1 MPPRLRVVL
10 GALPLLSVAFLA
22 AGGPLAVGAAAAGSV
37 SAVTSCANPHLP
49 AEILAGDGPLGGAE
63 PLPVVDASAG
73 DVKLR
78 LAVANDDATREL
90 GLMCVTRLRPHAGMI
105 FVFQQTAAQEFWMKH
120 TLIPL
125 DMVWVTADGTV
136 TYVAADVPAST
147 MQTPDDQV
155 ARRTGNGRYVI
166 ELPAREAL
174 ADGIA
179 IGTHLTV
186 PPLTAG
192 K

>member
-1 MPPRLRVVL
+1 MKRSRRAALLGLPLFGIAL
-10 GALPLLSVAFLA
+10 GAADVAPPA
-22 AGGPLAVGAAAAGSV
+22 TAAAV

-49 AEILAGDGPLGGAE
+49 AEILAGDGPAGRAA
-63 PLPVVDASAG
+63 PLPVVDASAD

-78 LAVANDDATREL
+78 LAVATDEATREL

-105 FVFQQTAAQEFWMKH
+105 FVFQKPADQEFWMKN

-125 DMVWVTADGTV
+125 DMVWVAADGTV
-136 TYVAADVPAST
+136 TNVAAEVPAST

-155 ARRTGNGRYVI
+155 ARRTGNGRFVI
-166 ELPAREAL
+166 ELPSREAS

-179 IGTHLTV
+179 TGTHLTL
-186 PPLTAG
+186 PPLAASQ
-192 K
+192 